1 MGVQRHASQP
11 LLSSLSNCKGW
22 CTLPSHVARFGANDP
37 SVLPLKKRKRE
48 RRLNTYSHFSQLA
61 RAFDSTRTLR
71 QSRHLS
77 INSNNGPSRAVSHTV
92 FVHATAPRHQGT
104 SLRQKQHES
113 QNCASKGRSA
123 SSHRPLQLR
132 MPRTALGSTL
142 ASAFYRP
149 IVPIFV
155 RRSCALTCHTCCS
168 GPRKS
173 RG

>member
-1 MGVQRHASQP
+1 MGVQCHASQP

-22 CTLPSHVARFGANDP
+22 CTLPSHVARFDAISP
-37 SVLPLKKRKRE
+37 SALPLKKRKP
-48 RRLNTYSHFSQLA
+48 

-71 QSRHLS
+71 QSRHLR
-77 INSNNGPSRAVSHTV
+77 INSNNGPRRAVSHTV
-92 FVHATAPRHQGT
+92 F
-104 SLRQKQHES
+104 HES

-142 ASAFYRP
+142 DSAFYRP